1 MIKDAMSTP
10 PKTKTFTVE
19 FTVVLS
25 ALGDDSFNHVPTVV
39 KYEFPEFDGATVV
52 DETEQSFTQFDHEV
66 VAQWS
71 ACFTTSLPVADA
83 VDALRNALTIGWT
96 GNGCHGDHF
105 ESTGVQV
112 TLCPD
117 SIK

>member
-1 MIKDAMSTP
+1 MINTP
-10 PKTKTFTVE
+10 QTKTFTVE

-25 ALGDDSFNHVPTVV
+25 ALGDDSFDHVPTVV
-39 KYEFPEFDGATVV
+39 TYEFPRFDGATIV
-52 DETEQSFTQFDHEV
+52 DETEQCFNQFDHEV
-66 VAQWS
+66 VVQWS
-71 ACFTTSLPVADA
+71 ACFTTSMPVGDA

-105 ESTGVQV
+105 ESTGVEV
-112 TLCPD
+112 SLCLD

>member
-1 MIKDAMSTP
+1 MSNTP
-10 PKTKTFTVE
+10 PRKTFTVE
-19 FTVVLS
+19 FTVTLT

-39 KYEFPEFDGATVV
+39 NWTVPANMGVSIV
-52 DETEQSFTQFDHEV
+52 DETEQSFTAFQNDV

-71 ACFTTSLPVADA
+71 VAFETTLPVGEA
-83 VDALRNALTIGWT
+83 VDALRNALTIEWT

-105 ESTGVQV
+105 ESTGVEV
-112 TLCPD
+112 FLCID